1 MRASTYI
8 FSRMWKYQ
16 RLQGSSGTKAGAD
29 QDDITEMIII
39 DNEEDEDED
48 TQNVPIEGVTVDTQ
62 NLNLQDNKAK
72 EMC

>member
-1 MRASTYI
+1 
-8 FSRMWKYQ
+8 
-16 RLQGSSGTKAGAD
+16 
-29 QDDITEMIII
+29 MIII